1 MASKLGRAGSSSV
14 VLSRA
19 FAAQAAAKHG
29 EGHALPKAK
38 LQQTKLPNGAVIA
51 AVENYSPISRVGVFV
66 RAGARF
72 EGPNQLGLTHALR
85 NAAGLAT
92 KASSHFGI
100 TRHIEYS
107 GGTFHVSNN
116 REDFAYVLEN
126 DRDAIGDNIVFV
138 ADTVTRPAFKPWELS
153 DNKFR
158 MKIDLARLN
167 ADPNA
172 LLLEAI
178 HKAAYRSG
186 LGNSL
191 YSPAFKVG
199 KYGHNCLTEFV
210 VDNFFA
216 SRTAIVGVGVELNA
230 LVAAVEKHFELNT
243 TTATPIAQ
251 SKFVGGEVRI
261 DAKNP
266 MTVAAV
272 VGEGAP

>member
-1 MASKLGRAGSSSV
+1 M
-14 VLSRA
+14 LSRA

-29 EGHALPKAK
+29 EGHALPKAR

-51 AVENYSPISRVGVFV
+51 AYENHSAVSRIGVFV

-85 NAAGLAT
+85 NAGGLAT

-100 TRHIEYS
+100 TRNIEYT
-107 GGTFHVSNN
+107 GGSLTVSNN
-116 REDFAYVLEN
+116 REDFAYILEN
-126 DRDAIGDNIVFV
+126 TRDAVEENIRFV
-138 ADTVTRPAFKPWELS
+138 ADTVTRPAFKSWELS

-178 HKAAYRSG
+178 HKAAYRAG

-191 YSPAFKVG
+191 YSPAFKIG
-199 KYGHNCLTEFV
+199 KYGHNCLTEC
-210 VDNFFA
+210 
-216 SRTAIVGVGVELNA
+216 
-230 LVAAVEKHFELNT
+230 KHIAFL
-243 TTATPIAQ
+243 ATGY
-251 SKFVGGEVRI
+251 F
-261 DAKNP
+261 
-266 MTVAAV
+266 
-272 VGEGAP
+272 